1 MTKTHA
7 PKWRQILP
15 LEIGIGLILLIS
27 MFLVSWNADTRRA
40 ENQLY
45 NTVEYM
51 KEQCNNS
58 MLRDLASE
66 SKSLLRVTESIEQIR
81 LRLEGISPAD
91 QEPLE
96 ELAKDVYL
104 DGILLLDPEGNVT
117 ARYDAAGIASQ
128 ELLSRVDS
136 AALLDVASF
145 QEKDYAIRID
155 QADGSHIDLAA
166 VNYND
171 GAGVIVGYFHTSAV
185 YARTFNNS
193 IYSLVKGFST
203 ENDGTIVVSSGD
215 RIIASNSESLIG
227 TSVKDTPIL
236 ERIMERGTG
245 RKLIHANSKSQVF
258 RHDFGLMDKS
268 QSYYI
273 YAFMNERAVFSST
286 PRNLIYTT
294 FLYLM
299 LVAALHMI
307 WWRTERSYQK
317 DRIADQQKYLT
328 ILEAKNK
335 ELQQAVAQAEKA
347 NAAKGSFLS
356 RMSHDIRTPLNGI
369 LGLIKIDE
377 GHFDDPALIRANH
390 EKMET
395 SANHLLSL
403 INDVLQMSKLEDGDV
418 VLAHE
423 PMDLNH
429 LFAEIQTIIQ
439 QRSEEAGIAMEWDS
453 HSDEVSH
460 PYVYGSPVHTRQVF
474 LNIYTNCIKYNQPG
488 GSIRTRFQCIQ
499 SDARTVT
506 YRWTIADTG
515 IGMSQAFLD
524 HIFEPFTQEH
534 NDARSVY
541 HGTGL
546 GMSIVKSL
554 LEQMR
559 GTIEVSSRENV
570 GSTFVITIPF
580 EIAPAPVPETK
591 AQTAV
596 SIRGLRLLMAED
608 NALNAEIAKTLL
620 EDAGA
625 SVTVAE
631 DGCQALDLFRT
642 NPQGSFDA
650 ILMDVMMPNMD
661 GLQATVAIRALERP
675 DAKTIP
681 IIAMTANAFAE
692 DAKKC
697 LDSGMNAHLAKPI
710 DLETLK
716 QVLRE
721 QVPEA

>member
-1 MTKTHA
+1 MMTTHA
-7 PKWRQILP
+7 PKWRRILP
-15 LEIGIGLILLIS
+15 LEIGVGLILLIS
-27 MFLVSWNADTRRA
+27 MFLVSWNGDIRRA

-45 NTVEYM
+45 DTVEYM

-81 LRLEGISPAD
+81 LQLDGSVD
-91 QEPLE
+91 QGRLE

-104 DGILLLDPEGNVT
+104 SGILLLDPEENVT
-117 ARYDAAGIASQ
+117 ARYDSADVSAQ
-128 ELLSRVDS
+128 ELLSQVDS
-136 AALLDVASF
+136 TALLDVASF
-145 QEKDYAIRID
+145 REKDYAIRID

-171 GAGVIVGYFHTSAV
+171 GAGVIVGYFYTSSL

-215 RIIASNSESLIG
+215 RIIASNSEGLIG

-245 RKLIHANSKSQVF
+245 RKLIHANSGSKLF

-268 QSYYI
+268 QNYYI

-286 PRNLIYTT
+286 PRNLVYTA

-299 LVAALHMI
+299 LVAALHMV
-307 WWRTERSYQK
+307 WWRTQQNYQK

-347 NAAKGSFLS
+347 NAAKSSFLS

-403 INDVLQMSKLEDGDV
+403 INDVLQMSKLEDGEA

-423 PMDLNH
+423 RMDLNR
-429 LFAEIQTIIQ
+429 LLAEIQTIIQ
-439 QRSEEAGIAMEWDS
+439 QRAEEAGITMDFDPR
-453 HSDEVSH
+453 SDKVSF
-460 PYVYGSPVHTRQVF
+460 PYIYGSPVHTRQIF

-488 GSIRTRFQCIQ
+488 GSIHTLFQCVR

-506 YRWTIADTG
+506 YRWTITDTG

-541 HGTGL
+541 HGAGL

-554 LEQMR
+554 LEQMQ
-559 GTIEVSSRENV
+559 GTIEVSSRENA

-591 AQTAV
+591 AKTTV

-608 NALNAEIAKTLL
+608 NTLNAEIAKTLL

-625 SVTVAE
+625 TVTVAE
-631 DGCQALDLFRT
+631 DGSQALHLFQA

-650 ILMDVMMPNMD
+650 ILMDVMMPKMD
-661 GLQATVAIRALERP
+661 GLQATHAIRGLDRP

-692 DAKKC
+692 DAQKC
-697 LDSGMNAHLAKPI
+697 LDAGMNAHLAKPI
-710 DLETLK
+710 DMDKLK
-716 QVLRE
+716 RILRE
-721 QVPEA
+721 QVPEV